1 MTVTSLSSEYA
12 SQRVPHSLQKGKVF
26 GEKERL
32 NHSLRV
38 EIESSPELTQFI
50 SEFKNI

>member
-1 MTVTSLSSEYA
+1 MTVTSLSSEYS
-12 SQRVPHSLQKGKVF
+12 SQRVPHSFQKGKVF

-38 EIESSPELTQFI
+38 EIKCSPELQQFM
-50 SEFKNI
+50 SDFKNI

>member
-12 SQRVPHSLQKGKVF
+12 SQRVPHSFQKGKVF

-38 EIESSPELTQFI
+38 EIKCSPEFQQFM

>member
-1 MTVTSLSSEYA
+1 MTVTSLSSEYS
-12 SQRVPHSLQKGKVF
+12 SQRVPHSFQKGKVF
-26 GEKERL
+26 GEKEGL

-38 EIESSPELTQFI
+38 EIKCSPELEQFI

>member
-12 SQRVPHSLQKGKVF
+12 SQRFPHSFQKGEVF
-26 GEKERL
+26 WEKERL
-32 NHSLRV
+32 SQSLRV
-38 EIESSPELTQFI
+38 ENKCSPELKQFK

>member
-12 SQRVPHSLQKGKVF
+12 SQRFPHSFQNGEVF
-26 GEKERL
+26 WEKQRL
-32 NHSLRV
+32 NQSLRV
-38 EIESSPELTQFI
+38 EIKCSPEVKQLI

>member
-1 MTVTSLSSEYA
+1 MTKTSLSSEYA
-12 SQRVPHSLQKGKVF
+12 SQRFPHSFQKGKVF
-26 GEKERL
+26 WGKERL

-38 EIESSPELTQFI
+38 EIKCSAELQQFM

>member
-12 SQRVPHSLQKGKVF
+12 SQRVPHFFQKGKNF
-26 GEKERL
+26 WEKERL
-32 NHSLRV
+32 NHSLRL
-38 EIESSPELTQFI
+38 EIKCSPEVKQLI